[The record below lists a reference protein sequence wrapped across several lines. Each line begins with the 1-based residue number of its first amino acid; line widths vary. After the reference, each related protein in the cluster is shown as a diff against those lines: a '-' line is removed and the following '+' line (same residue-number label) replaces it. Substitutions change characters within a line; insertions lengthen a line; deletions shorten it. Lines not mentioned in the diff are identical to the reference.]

1 MRIHSIKRELLI
13 KKSIDDVFSFFQ
25 EPENLSK
32 ITPSNLDFNI
42 ITPSPIVMKVGT
54 LIDYTIKVI
63 GIKIHWRTLISSF
76 NPPHDFVDEQLRGPY
91 KYWYHKHEFVSC
103 GEETII
109 RDNVTYALPFGVIGR
124 LAHKVFVFRQ
134 LRKIFDYRARIIQ
147 SIFENNDQ

>member
-1 MRIHSIKRELLI
+1 MKTYKIKSELAI
-13 KKSIDDVFSFFQ
+13 QKSIDEVFSFFQ
-25 EPENLSK
+25 EPKNLSK

-91 KYWYHKHEFVSC
+91 KYWHHKHEFVSC

-109 RDNVTYALPFGVIGR
+109 RDNVTYALPFGVFGR

-134 LRKIFDYRARIIQ
+134 LCKIFDYRARIIK